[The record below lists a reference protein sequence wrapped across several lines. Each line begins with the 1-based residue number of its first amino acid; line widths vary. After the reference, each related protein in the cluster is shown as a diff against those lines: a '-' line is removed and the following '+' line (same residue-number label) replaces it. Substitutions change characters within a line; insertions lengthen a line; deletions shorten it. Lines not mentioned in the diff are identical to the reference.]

1 MAKSFKGHKLFW
13 QMIKHVKFCV
23 TKQKGTNIL
32 VNIPTQYQGL
42 KYRLLTNNV
51 AVFDFTQNKRCTFE
65 MESSEYLYEEKLFEE
80 KIKADETW
88 QSHLRG
94 MN

>member
-1 MAKSFKGHKLFW
+1 M
-13 QMIKHVKFCV
+13 
-23 TKQKGTNIL
+23 
-32 VNIPTQYQGL
+32 
-42 KYRLLTNNV
+42 
-51 AVFDFTQNKRCTFE
+51 AVFDFTLNKRCTFE

-94 MN
+94 INYSGK